1 MTVRDPWLTEKI
13 SMIEKLG
20 WPALAG
26 FVLVVIGLTVAS
38 TPDLLKTSL
47 IVFGIVLAIP
57 FIFYLNILTVW
68 HWKRRYRG
76 KHSDLWGAILLIET
90 SGWFKIIYWVRHIV
104 PDWRGS
110 GRYVGNSSPEPPV

>member
-13 SMIEKLG
+13 SMTEKLG

-47 IVFGIVLAIP
+47 IVFEIVLAIP

-104 PDWRGS
+104 PDWRNS
-110 GRYVGNSSPEPPV
+110 GRYSENRIV

>member
-1 MTVRDPWLTEKI
+1 MTVRDPWLAEKI
-13 SMIEKLG
+13 SMTEKLG
-20 WPALAG
+20 WAALAG

-38 TPDLLKTSL
+38 TPLLLKTSL
-47 IVFGIVLAIP
+47 IVIGVLLAIP

-110 GRYVGNSSPEPPV
+110 GRYVANSSLEPPV